1 VNFDD
6 AIQAHAAWKVRL
18 AAYIKNPD
26 GKIQAIDIGSDHR
39 CPLGQWLDGE
49 AKQKFSSLPEYQTL
63 ISEHARFHR
72 AAGKIVDQAN
82 SGKALDAVAVLGGT
96 SEYGTASLNI
106 VKAIR
111 NLRAKVE

>member
-26 GKIQAIDIGSDHR
+26 GKIQSSEIGADNR
-39 CPLGQWLDGE
+39 CQLGQWLHGE
-49 AKQKFSSLPEYQTL
+49 AKQKFSSLPEYMTL

-72 AAGKIVDQAN
+72 AAGKVVDQAN
-82 SGKALDAVAVLGGT
+82 SGQAVNAVAILGGT
-96 SEYGTASLNI
+96 SEYATASLN
-106 VKAIR
+106 VGKAIR
-111 NLRAKVE
+111 DLRGKVE